1 MAPIVSLIYLLGGF
15 VLACNCISPSTFY
28 IAPNITACNGTENC
42 TTLEDYAY
50 ALPSD
55 PSLQLKLIFLP
66 GKHILNLFLFIESGT
81 YVLLTGSSD
90 SCSLTGD
97 CPLITSTNKSGTT
110 IQIKNVDNTV
120 FQNLHFVNISILVKP
135 SVFFF
140 ADMVN
145 YVEITNCS
153 LSLYGQ
159 LAVFNSY
166 AIIGDCIFKDTIA
179 NYTSQFIFSTVYF
192 IGNTTFA
199 NNTHYFSALYLL
211 GTKAWFHGTSV
222 FYNNSGK
229 IGGSLYIFNCT
240 VTFNGSTTFS
250 SNIYTLPGALYSHD
264 SAVIFGGDTV
274 FVNNKAKRAGAIAAV
289 HGSRIINV
297 GKLSFINNT
306 ANFDGGG
313 LYLEG
318 DSLLYMLEFTNTTF
332 MMNKA
337 GSSGGAIYI
346 DNPKSCFS
354 TLKICF
360 FQVVAIKAN
369 LTFINNFAISGAD
382 IFGGNIDECITIGNE
397 SSGDVFDRITTIHHD
412 SVTHSSISSDAIKVC
427 NCING
432 IPDCLLTPKCYE
444 IPLQSCPIPC
454 SAEYCRLNRTLFPG
468 ENVSISVIAVGQR
481 DGSVPTVIRAVQND
495 NEIAEGQYDFNQFS
509 NSNNEDLI
517 SINGSCTN
525 INIPVLYSSVETI
538 FTLYPKT
545 DSCLNK
551 NEYLPIALKFNF
563 PCPNGF
569 DFDNLTLICSCAQR
583 LQRIG
588 GIICSIS
595 DQTFHHRGQHWIGY
609 VNTSNDLIIH
619 TLHCPFGYC
628 HMKEEVTFT
637 LDDTDKQ
644 CSYNRSGLLCGSCRE
659 GLSIQLGGTVK
670 CDYCSNYYLTLLIPF
685 ALAGV
690 ILVVVLFICELTVTA
705 GTLSGLIFYANIVQI
720 NRSLFFEPEWSFP
733 SMIIAWLN
741 LDLGINTCFYDGM
754 DSYGY
759 TWLQFLFP
767 FYIWT
772 ILGLIIVLSRYSW
785 RVTKLLGSHPIAV
798 LDTLFLLSYVKI
810 LRVFITSVAYTSL
823 QYQSKSVVVWQ
834 MDGNVE
840 YLEGKHIFLFLFAL
854 ITFIILFVPFTALLL
869 FGQWFQ
875 AKSNWKVLSWAK
887 SQRFRAFLDVYHAPY
902 KYKHRY
908 WPGLLLVFRIVIAT
922 SNALANA
929 SSRESLETVNFT
941 VIVTVLVTLL
951 WGWSAG
957 GLYKNWLIDVLEAF
971 FFVNLGLLVFSTYY
985 IEYSGGRQEGAT
997 NFLVSFALIVFAGIM
1012 LYHIVVFRLK
1022 LKWKSIKNLIE
1033 NIKNKIIP
1041 EDLQAIEN
1049 SDDNNELSR
1058 AAITMSYV
1066 TFREDL
1072 MDDNGT

>member
-1 MAPIVSLIYLLGGF
+1 M
-15 VLACNCISPSTFY
+15 LACNCISPSTFY

-50 ALPSD
+50 AFPSD

-81 YVLLTGSSD
+81 HILLTGNSD

-97 CPLITSTNKSGTT
+97 CPLITSTNEGGTT
-110 IQIKNVDNTV
+110 IKMKNVNTTV
-120 FQNLHFVNISILVKP
+120 FQNLQFMNISILVKP
-135 SVFFF
+135 FVFFF
-140 ADMVN
+140 ADIVN
-145 YVEITNCS
+145 NVEITNCS
-153 LSLYGQ
+153 ISLYGQ
-159 LAVFNSY
+159 LVVFNSN
-166 AIIGDCIFKDTIA
+166 AVIEDCTFKDTIA
-179 NYTSQFIFSTVYF
+179 NHTSQFIYSTVNF

-199 NNTHYFSALYLL
+199 NNTHYLTALFLL
-211 GTKAWFHGTSV
+211 STKAWFRGTSV
-222 FYNNSGK
+222 FFNNSGE
-229 IGGSLYIFNCT
+229 IGGSLHISNCT

-250 SNIYTLPGALYSHD
+250 SNKYTLLGALYSHD
-264 SAVIFGGDTV
+264 STVSFSFGETI
-274 FVNNKAKRAGAIAAV
+274 FVNNTAKRGGAIAAV
-289 HGSRIINV
+289 GGSKIIYFGN
-297 GKLSFINNT
+297 LSFINNT
-306 ANFDGGG
+306 ANFIGGG

-318 DSLLYMLEFTNTTF
+318 GSYFFMPEITNTTF
-332 MMNKA
+332 IRNKA
-337 GSSGGAIYI
+337 GTNGGAIYI

-354 TLKICF
+354 TEEQCF
-360 FQVVAIKAN
+360 FQVLAIKAN

-382 IFGGNIDECITIGNE
+382 IFGGNIDQCMIIGNE
-397 SSGDVFDRITTIHHD
+397 LSGDVFDRITTIHHD

-427 NCING
+427 NCVNG
-432 IPDCLLTPKCYE
+432 TPNCLLTPKCSE
-444 IPLQSCPIPC
+444 SPFQSCPNPC

-481 DGSVPTVIRAVQND
+481 NGSVSTFIRTVQNSG
-495 NEIAEGQYDFNQFS
+495 EIAKGQYDFNPVS
-509 NSNNEDLI
+509 ITDNEDLI
-517 SINGSCTN
+517 PMNGTCTN
-525 INIPVLYSSVETI
+525 INIPISYSNVEAILYI
-538 FTLYPKT
+538 YPKA
-545 DSCLNK
+545 DPCFNK

-588 GIICSIS
+588 GIACSIS
-595 DQTFHHRGQHWIGY
+595 DQTFHHRGQHWIGF

-619 TLHCPFGYC
+619 TLQCPFGYC
-628 HMKEEVTFT
+628 HMNEEVIFT

-754 DSYGY
+754 DSYVY

-823 QYQSKSVVVWQ
+823 QYQNKTVLVWQ
-834 MDGNVE
+834 VDGNVE

-902 KYKHRY
+902 RYKHRY

-929 SSRESLETVNFT
+929 SSQESLEIVNFT

-957 GLYKNWLIDVLEAF
+957 GLYKNWFIDVLEAF

-985 IEYSGGRQEGAT
+985 IEDSGGSQEEAT
-997 NFLVSFALIVFAGIM
+997 NFLVSFALVVFTGIM

-1022 LKWKSIKNLIE
+1022 LKWKSIKNWME
-1033 NIKNKIIP
+1033 KIKSKIRP
-1041 EDLQAIEN
+1041 ETSCEDLQAIDN
-1049 SDDNNELSR
+1049 SNDNNEPNK

>member
-1 MAPIVSLIYLLGGF
+1 MQWDRELHNPRS
-15 VLACNCISPSTFY
+15 
-28 IAPNITACNGTENC
+28 
-42 TTLEDYAY
+42 YAY
-50 ALPSD
+50 AFPSD

-66 GKHILNLFLFIESGT
+66 GKHILNLFPFIIESGIHI
-81 YVLLTGSSD
+81 LLTGSSD

-97 CPLITSTNKSGTT
+97 CPLITSTNEGGTT
-110 IQIKNVDNTV
+110 IKIKNVNTTV
-120 FQNLHFVNISILVKP
+120 FQNLQFVNISILVQP
-135 SVFFF
+135 SVVFFT
-140 ADMVN
+140 DIVSN
-145 YVEITNCS
+145 IGIKNCS
-153 LSLYGQ
+153 LSLYAN
-159 LAVFNSY
+159 LVMVYNSHAV
-166 AIIGDCIFKDTIA
+166 IEHCTFKETIA
-179 NYTSQFIFSTVYF
+179 NRSSQGFFSTAYF
-192 IGNTTFA
+192 HGNTTFA
-199 NNTHYFSALYLL
+199 NNTQYSTALYLFE
-211 GTKAWFHGTSV
+211 TKAKFNGTNM
-222 FYNNSGK
+222 FFNNSGN
-229 IGGSLYIFNCT
+229 IGGPLYVFDST
-240 VTFNGSTTFS
+240 VRFDGSTTFS
-250 SNIYTLPGALYSHD
+250 SNKYTLPGALYSKN
-264 SAVIFGGDTV
+264 SSVFFFGDTV
-274 FVNNKAKRAGAIAAV
+274 FVNNTAKTAGAIAAV
-289 HGSRIINV
+289 GGSKIV
-297 GKLSFINNT
+297 HFGTLSFINNT
-306 ANFDGGG
+306 ANFIGGG

-318 DSLLYMLEFTNTTF
+318 DSQLIMLVITNTIF
-332 MMNKA
+332 RQNKA
-337 GSSGGAIYI
+337 GTSCGAIYI

-354 TLKICF
+354 TDEQCF
-360 FQVVAIKAN
+360 FQVLAIKAN

-382 IFGGNIDECITIGNE
+382 VFGGNIDQCIITDTE

-427 NCING
+427 NCVNG
-432 IPDCLLTPKCYE
+432 TPDCLLTPKCSE
-444 IPLQSCPIPC
+444 SPFQSCLIPC

-468 ENVSISVIAVGQR
+468 ETFSISVIAVGQR
-481 DGSVPTVIRAVQND
+481 DGSVPAFIRAVQNRG
-495 NEIAEGQYDFNQFS
+495 EIAKGQYDFNQVS
-509 NSNNEDLI
+509 ITDNEDLI
-517 SINGSCTN
+517 PINGTCTN
-525 INIPVLYSSVETI
+525 INIPISYSNVETI
-538 FTLYPKT
+538 LLLYPKAEP
-545 DSCLNK
+545 CLNK

-563 PCPNGF
+563 PCPKGF

-588 GIICSIS
+588 GITCNIS
-595 DQTFHHRGQHWIGY
+595 DQTFHHRGQHWIGF

-619 TLHCPFGYC
+619 TLQCPFGYC
-628 HMKEEVTFT
+628 HMKEEVIFT

-659 GLSIQLGGTVK
+659 GVSIQLGGTVK

-798 LDTLFLLSYVKI
+798 LDTLFLLSYVKL
-810 LRVFITSVAYTSL
+810 LRVFITSVSYTSL
-823 QYQSKSVVVWQ
+823 QYQNKSVLVWQ
-834 MDGNVE
+834 VDGNVE
-840 YLEGKHIFLFLFAL
+840 YLEGKHIFLFLFAS

-908 WPGLLLVFRIVIAT
+908 WPGLLLVFRIIIAT

-929 SSRESLETVNFT
+929 SSQESLETVNFT

-957 GLYKNWLIDVLEAF
+957 GLYNNWLIDVLEACY
-971 FFVNLGLLVFSTYY
+971 FVNLGLLVFSTYY
-985 IEYSGGRQEGAT
+985 IEHSGGRQDGAT
-997 NFLVSFALIVFAGIM
+997 SFLVSFALVVFAGIM

-1022 LKWKSIKNLIE
+1022 LKWESIKNLME
-1033 NIKNKIIP
+1033 KIKSKIRR
-1041 EDLQAIEN
+1041 EARSKELVAIN
-1049 SDDNNELSR
+1049 HSNDNNEISR
-1058 AAITMSYV
+1058 AATTVSYV
-1066 TFREDL
+1066 AFREEL
-1072 MDDNGT
+1072 IFDDN

>member
-1 MAPIVSLIYLLGGF
+1 MLV
-15 VLACNCISPSTFY
+15 CNCISPSTFY

-50 ALPSD
+50 AFPSD

-81 YVLLTGSSD
+81 HILLTGSSD

-97 CPLITSTNKSGTT
+97 CPLITSTNEGGTT
-110 IQIKNVDNTV
+110 IKIKNVNTTV
-120 FQNLHFVNISILVKP
+120 FQNLQFVNISILVQP
-135 SVFFF
+135 SVVFFT
-140 ADMVN
+140 DIVN
-145 YVEITNCS
+145 NIGIKNCS
-153 LSLYGQ
+153 LSLYAN
-159 LAVFNSY
+159 LVIYNSHAV
-166 AIIGDCIFKDTIA
+166 IEHCTFKETIA
-179 NYTSQFIFSTVYF
+179 NRSSQFFFSTAYF
-192 IGNTTFA
+192 HGNTTFA
-199 NNTHYFSALYLL
+199 NNTQYSTALYLFE
-211 GTKAWFHGTSV
+211 TKAKFNGTNM
-222 FYNNSGK
+222 FFNNSGN
-229 IGGSLYIFNCT
+229 IGGPLYVFDST
-240 VTFNGSTTFS
+240 VRFDGSTTFS
-250 SNIYTLPGALYSHD
+250 SNKYTLPGALYSKN
-264 SAVIFGGDTV
+264 SSVFFFGDTV
-274 FVNNKAKRAGAIAAV
+274 FVNNTAKTAGAIAAV
-289 HGSRIINV
+289 GGSKIVNF
-297 GKLSFINNT
+297 GSLSFINNT
-306 ANFDGGG
+306 ANFIGGG

-318 DSLLYMLEFTNTTF
+318 DSQLIMLVTANTIF
-332 MMNKA
+332 IQNKA
-337 GSSGGAIYI
+337 GTGGAIYI

-354 TLKICF
+354 TDEQCF
-360 FQVVAIKAN
+360 FQVLAIKAH

-382 IFGGNIDECITIGNE
+382 VFGGNIDQCITFGNV
-397 SSGDVFDRITTIHHD
+397 SSGDVFDHISTIHHY

-427 NCING
+427 NCVNG
-432 IPDCLLTPKCYE
+432 TPDCLLTPQCSE
-444 IPLQSCPIPC
+444 SPFQNCPIPC
-454 SAEYCRLNRTLFPG
+454 SAKYCRLNRTLFPG

-481 DGSVPTVIRAVQND
+481 DGSVPAFIRAVQNRG
-495 NEIAEGQYDFNQFS
+495 EIAKGQYDFNQVS
-509 NSNNEDLI
+509 ITDNEDLI
-517 SINGSCTN
+517 PINGTCTN
-525 INIPVLYSSVETI
+525 INIPISYSNVETI
-538 FTLYPKT
+538 LLLYPKAEP
-545 DSCLNK
+545 CLNK

-588 GIICSIS
+588 GITCNIS
-595 DQTFHHRGQHWIGY
+595 DQTFHHRGQHWIGF

-619 TLHCPFGYC
+619 TLQCPFGYC
-628 HMKEEVTFT
+628 HMNEEVIFT

-659 GLSIQLGGTVK
+659 GVSIQLGGTVK

-823 QYQSKSVVVWQ
+823 QYQNKSVLVWQ
-834 MDGNVE
+834 ADGNVE

-854 ITFIILFVPFTALLL
+854 ITFIILFVPFTTLLL

-929 SSRESLETVNFT
+929 SSQESLETVNFT

-957 GLYKNWLIDVLEAF
+957 GLYKNWLIDVLEACY
-971 FFVNLGLLVFSTYY
+971 FVNLGLLVFSTYY
-985 IEYSGGRQEGAT
+985 IEHSGGRQDGAT
-997 NFLVSFALIVFAGIM
+997 SFLVSFALVVFAGIM

-1022 LKWKSIKNLIE
+1022 LKWESIKNLME
-1033 NIKNKIIP
+1033 KIKCKIRR
-1041 EDLQAIEN
+1041 EARSKELVAIN
-1049 SDDNNELSR
+1049 HSNDNNEISR
-1058 AAITMSYV
+1058 AATTVSYV
-1066 TFREDL
+1066 AFREEL
-1072 MDDNGT
+1072 IDDN